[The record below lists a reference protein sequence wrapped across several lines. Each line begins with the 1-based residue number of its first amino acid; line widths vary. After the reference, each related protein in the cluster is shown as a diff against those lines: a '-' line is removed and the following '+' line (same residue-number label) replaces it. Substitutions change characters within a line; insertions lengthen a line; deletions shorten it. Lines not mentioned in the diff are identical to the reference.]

1 MIASTRLQHFSSGG
15 LALAIHAAFLAA
27 LMLSLTW
34 KTLPHAPVEA
44 ELWAALPE
52 PAPLVLEEIPL
63 PEPDVAPLP
72 PEVPVI
78 AKTDD
83 ADIAL
88 KKAEQEAKL
97 EEKKK
102 QKLLEEERLK
112 QERLEQQRQ
121 QQIEQEKEKAKE
133 QAKEQEKRRA
143 EENAKLLVQ
152 QEQRRKQLELENAQ
166 AMERQRLAELA
177 EEESRIRAQQVMQLQ
192 ALRRER
198 VVDEFKLKIQ
208 TKIQGLVRL
217 PPNISG
223 NPEATFQVTLFPNGE
238 VRKVTLLKSSGSPA
252 YDVEVERAIL
262 KASPL
267 PLPTD
272 KDAAQPF
279 RAGLNLNFRPFQK
292 GQF

>member
-34 KTLPHAPVEA
+34 KTLPHAPVEV

-52 PAPLVLEEIPL
+52 PVPLVLEEIPP
-63 PEPDVAPLP
+63 PEPEVAPLP
-72 PEVPVI
+72 PEVPVM
-78 AKTDD
+78 AKNND

-88 KKAEQEAKL
+88 KKAEQE
-97 EEKKK
+97 EKKK
-102 QKLLEEERLK
+102 QTLLEEERLK

>member
-52 PAPLVLEEIPL
+52 PVPLVLEEIRP
-63 PEPDVAPLP
+63 PEPEVAPLP
-72 PEVPVI
+72 PEVPVM
-78 AKTDD
+78 AKNND

-88 KKAEQEAKL
+88 KKAEQE
-97 EEKKK
+97 EKKK
-102 QKLLEEERLK
+102 QTLLEEERLK